1 MAARK
6 GRRGHSK
13 RTRTG
18 KEGAKQKKWANSKGK
33 RIHLFLSF
41 SALLSLEE
49 SDRGEHLGAR
59 GPQNFSVRHSHRFN
73 PALGAALG
81 FIICSFILE
90 ENAATLDHLC
100 CNFSSGSSSITVPGA
115 PPPTPPR
122 TMQCYMCS
130 NQRKP
135 KCAQLG
141 GFRAGVG
148 APSANTFSYLLHL
161 SAFWRC
167 LKETIV
173 LNFPIFCRQTCLHI
187 VQQIQI
193 RGYVKVKT
201 LQCEGSPTGA
211 ALCI

>member
-13 RTRTG
+13 RNCTG
-18 KEGAKQKKWANSKGK
+18 KEGAKQKWVNSKGK

-49 SDRGEHLGAR
+49 SDPEEHLSAR
-59 GPQNFSVRHSHRFN
+59 GPQNFSVRNSHRFN
-73 PALGAALG
+73 PALGRL
-81 FIICSFILE
+81 SV
-90 ENAATLDHLC
+90 
-100 CNFSSGSSSITVPGA
+100 SSSAASSSRRMQQRSATYAAISAQGVVQLLCQG
-115 PPPTPPR
+115 PPTPPR
-122 TMQCYMCS
+122 TMQCNICS

-141 GFRAGVG
+141 GLRAGVG
-148 APSANTFSYLLHL
+148 APSINTFSYILHL

-167 LKETIV
+167 VKETIV

-193 RGYVKVKT
+193 RGYV
-201 LQCEGSPTGA
+201 
-211 ALCI
+211 